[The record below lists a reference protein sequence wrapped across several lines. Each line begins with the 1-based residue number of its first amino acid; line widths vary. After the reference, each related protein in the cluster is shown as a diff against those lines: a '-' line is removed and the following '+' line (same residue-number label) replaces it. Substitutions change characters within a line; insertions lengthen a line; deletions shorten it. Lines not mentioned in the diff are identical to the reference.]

1 MPPKRSDRLGE
12 QLIGKVPTVEF
23 DLFVIVFYFG
33 FGWARCAMVDSKVSL
48 ILKLKLFASIYL
60 ATNHA
65 VDKKRSTK
73 IYKPLL
79 TSHTTYSL
87 HVTETWFL
95 SWKQDQTGL
104 DRSARLSEQLWS
116 RDGPT
121 GS

>member
-12 QLIGKVPTVEF
+12 QLIGKVPTVQF
-23 DLFVIVFYFG
+23 DLLVVVFYLG

-79 TSHTTYSL
+79 SSHTTYSL
-87 HVTETWFL
+87 RVLHELNFQFQFTRVSVKLKPGFCHGNKTE
-95 SWKQDQTGL
+95 L
-104 DRSARLSEQLWS
+104 D
-116 RDGPT
+116 
-121 GS
+121 